1 MSRLLLGTICGIVF
15 GVIDVAMM
23 LPMSFEGKDK
33 NTALIGAFVNCFV
46 TGFVIGAARLP
57 VPDWAAGLIMGLLL
71 ALPVVIIT
79 KSYVPILIVSAIG
92 GTIIGFVVG
101 KWGN

>member
-1 MSRLLLGTICGIVF
+1 MSKLLLGAICGIVF

-46 TGFVIGAARLP
+46 TGFVIGAARLAL
-57 VPDWAAGLIMGLLL
+57 PDWATGLIFGLLV
-71 ALPVVIIT
+71 ALPAAIIT

-101 KWGN
+101 RWGQ

>member
-1 MSRLLLGTICGIVF
+1 MSRLLLGTVSGVVF

-33 NTALIGAFVNCFV
+33 NTALVGAFVNCFV

-57 VPDWAAGLIMGLLL
+57 LPDWAAGLILGFLI
-71 ALPVVIIT
+71 ALPAAIVT
-79 KSYVPILIVSAIG
+79 KSYAPIFIVGTIG
-92 GTIIGFVVG
+92 GTVIGIIVG
-101 KWGN
+101 KLGN